1 MLRLRLRLAEA
12 VLSVDKD
19 DARVTARIGISSCQ
33 RAETKGEHVLQLAD
47 DALYAAKVAGPLN
60 RGRPDLIC
68 AKHGRRRSAA
78 RASISETIRAWRV
91 NEPVRSR

>member
-68 AKHGRRRSAA
+68 ARHGRRRHFGG
-78 RASISETIRAWRV
+78 RV
-91 NEPVRSR
+91 RKIVSQLITVVDVTFD

>member
-1 MLRLRLRLAEA
+1 MLLLRLRLAEA

-47 DALYAAKVAGPLN
+47 DALYAAKVAGPLK
-60 RGRPDLIC
+60 RGRPCFIS
-68 AKHGRRRSAA
+68 AGHGRRLSAA

-91 NEPVRSR
+91 NEPVRSP